1 MRVEECAIL
10 LIRSYMRNEE
20 SFLIDSGCL
29 ISNIYNFAK
38 KHKVE
43 NICLSALKCYSI
55 SIDSTILEKWEDSC
69 DENFASLM
77 MQESE
82 KSRLTEILNNERIKF
97 IPLKG
102 WHLRLMYPKQE
113 FRFMSDLDILIE
125 KSDRKRISKV
135 LKENGYTVGISDYGS
150 DDGYYYDP
158 CIHLEVHIDM
168 VSVEHDN
175 WYKYYQNIWDKAIF
189 VDGYEYK
196 LNWNDYFIYMMVNFL
211 KDYTLNGTG
220 IRPILDFYI
229 FLSKHKKDLDFE
241 YINREFSVL
250 EISDLADQ
258 TLCLVEKWFGDNP
271 TILGDEMGDKLIGSE
286 IYGTS
291 EELVKNRYEQLSK
304 NVTGKH
310 KKKFMFFLKRA
321 FPEMKIMKYKYP
333 ILNKAPILLPVCWC
347 IRLVHYSDRARL
359 EIKTIKSIDD
369 V

>member
-1 MRVEECAIL
+1 MTIEEYTIL
-10 LIRSYMRNEE
+10 LIRSYVRNEK
-20 SFLIDSGCL
+20 SFFQDLDSSVSDVYL
-29 ISNIYNFAK
+29 FSK
-38 KHKVE
+38 KQKLE
-43 NICLSALKCYSI
+43 NICLSALKYYAI
-55 SIDSTILEKWEDSC
+55 PIDRTILEKWEDSC

-97 IPLKG
+97 LPLKG
-102 WHLRLMYPKQE
+102 WHLRSMYPKQE

-125 KSDRKRISKV
+125 KNDRKRIAKV

-175 WYKYYQNIWDKAIF
+175 WYKYYQNIWDKAIL
-189 VDGYEYK
+189 VAGYEYK
-196 LNWNDYFIYMMVNFL
+196 LNWNDYFIYMMINFL

-229 FLSKHKKDLDFE
+229 FLSKYRDDLDFD
-241 YINREFSVL
+241 YINNEFKTLGVL
-250 EISDLADQ
+250 DLANQ
-258 TLCLVEKWFGDNP
+258 ALSLVDKWFGDEP
-271 TILGDEMGDKLIGSE
+271 TIFGDKMGEKLIGSE
-286 IYGTS
+286 VYGTS
-291 EELVKNRYEQLSK
+291 EELVKNRYDRLSE
-304 NVTGKH
+304 NVTGKR
-310 KKKFMFFLKRA
+310 KKKFIFLLKRA

-359 EIKTIKSIDD
+359 EINTINSIDD
-369 V
+369 A